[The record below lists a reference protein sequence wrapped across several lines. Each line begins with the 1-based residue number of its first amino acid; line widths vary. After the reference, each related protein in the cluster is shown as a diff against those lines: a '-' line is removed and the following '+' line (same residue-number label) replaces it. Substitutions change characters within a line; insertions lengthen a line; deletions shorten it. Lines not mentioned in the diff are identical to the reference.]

1 MALLPSIS
9 TLVTVHLDSHLGAN
23 NGANGAAGALAI
35 ILKIRALVA
44 GCIQFARLHNDLLRA
59 EMYAKPAFL
68 AKFAGYDDF
77 SPGSLNYWLF
87 IRHDYPLIRKPGLH
101 GPVSLIILCAGLMNG
116 K

>member
-1 MALLPSIS
+1 
-9 TLVTVHLDSHLGAN
+9 
-23 NGANGAAGALAI
+23 
-35 ILKIRALVA
+35 
-44 GCIQFARLHNDLLRA
+44 
-59 EMYAKPAFL
+59 MYAKPAFL

-87 IRHDYPLIRKPGLH
+87 IRHDYPLIRKPGLR